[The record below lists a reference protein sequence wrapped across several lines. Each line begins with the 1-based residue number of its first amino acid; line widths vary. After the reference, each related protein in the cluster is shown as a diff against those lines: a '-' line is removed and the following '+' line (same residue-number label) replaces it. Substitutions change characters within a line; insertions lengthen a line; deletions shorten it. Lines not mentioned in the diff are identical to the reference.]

1 MLPRAGV
8 DAGMLLPSTGRSPG
22 GSSPPR
28 QSGGSSP
35 PGRAGACWGVR
46 VPLAVSGGSSPPGQ

>member
-8 DAGMLLPSTGRSPG
+8 DAGMPLPSTGRSPVGSSPPRRSG

-28 QSGGSSP
+28 KSLPVAGSG
-35 PGRAGACWGVR
+35 
-46 VPLAVSGGSSPPGQ
+46 

>member
-8 DAGMLLPSTGRSPG
+8 DAGMPLSSTGRTSG
-22 GSSPPR
+22 GSSSPRRSGGSSLPR

-35 PGRAGACWGVR
+35 PRKS
-46 VPLAVSGGSSPPGQ
+46 PLVARSG

>member
-8 DAGMLLPSTGRSPG
+8 DAGMPLPFTGRSPG

-28 QSGGSSP
+28 QSGSSSP
-35 PGRAGACWGVR
+35 PGR
-46 VPLAVSGGSSPPGQ
+46 SEDQNSP